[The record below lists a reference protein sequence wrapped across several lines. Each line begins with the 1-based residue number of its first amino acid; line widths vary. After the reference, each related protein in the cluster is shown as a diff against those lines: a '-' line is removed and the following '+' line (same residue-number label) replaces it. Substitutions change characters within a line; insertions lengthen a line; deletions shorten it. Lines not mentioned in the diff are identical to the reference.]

1 MRCLEVFWEVKAR
14 MSLIRT
20 IKMMWV
26 SQAPWCQ
33 RWSCRQSW
41 PQLLARYVG
50 SDNNSTYKR
59 YNPSYGF
66 IKPFKGIITP
76 FTGYLYSR
84 GPSCTRLI
92 LPYHPS
98 LPDLLT
104 GCKYNELPATR
115 IMIQKDI
122 QQSKAFSNGTSCGS
136 PKGQKTPSKRG
147 TVFLWK
153 NGKTCKQVG
162 CVRCGPGI
170 FR

>member
-1 MRCLEVFWEVKAR
+1 MSFRHRDDKGEVVDKAGHNSWR
-14 MSLIRT
+14 VSLHT
-20 IKMMWV
+20 
-26 SQAPWCQ
+26 CQ
-33 RWSCRQSW
+33 VTQKALFCEAGLYR
-41 PQLLARYVG
+41 LYVG

-66 IKPFKGIITP
+66 IYPFKGMITP

-136 PKGQKTPSKRG
+136 PKGQKTPSKHG
-147 TVFLWK
+147 TVFL
-153 NGKTCKQVG
+153 
-162 CVRCGPGI
+162 
-170 FR
+170 